1 MARDRFPRVFRGP
14 VGQPVHVQLAFQYAI
29 VRAWAKRGYE
39 ARFGCFLA
47 LTRPLQADNP
57 GFAHFFALFSCRSVW
72 LDFRRSLPVDVDFD
86 ALRQDTVTEVGF
98 MALSWYM
105 CDTTR
110 DTVGLPRLDFRRPF
124 QHWKIVS
131 RSLRS
136 LLAVPRCRPT
146 GERCHGRPW
155 LVLARPR
162 RARTSQ
168 DRPVR
173 SFRSRSSGPRSS
185 RLSNR
190 SRRSRHTHP
199 MENSQLFA
207 PPTSFTPTVTFRSL
221 LLRFPPFRRR

>member
-47 LTRPLQADNP
+47 LTRPLQADKSD
-57 GFAHFFALFSCRSVW
+57 FAHFFALFSCRSVW

-124 QHWKIVS
+124 QHWKNRVP
-131 RSLRS
+131 
-136 LLAVPRCRPT
+136 LAPFAPGCAPMSADGGEVPWSPM
-146 GERCHGRPW
+146 
-155 LVLARPR
+155 
-162 RARTSQ
+162 ARTS
-168 DRPVR
+168 
-173 SFRSRSSGPRSS
+173 SSETGTNEP
-185 RLSNR
+185 
-190 SRRSRHTHP
+190 
-199 MENSQLFA
+199 
-207 PPTSFTPTVTFRSL
+207 
-221 LLRFPPFRRR
+221 